1 MDGVLE
7 SPAQVRCCLER
18 LRHLY
23 QPATTSLLQIGAFP
37 RRGRPTEI
45 FHPGFIDELD
55 ERTELGRRL
64 RCLEDRDRTILMLW
78 HVAGVPPGEVARRV
92 GVSRRQHRRR
102 LRVTPFRCP
111 CAARS
116 GISPASSTAS
126 RAWCSARRDEAPPGE
141 VMFNVHLD
149 TVAGGASPSFDG
161 GRFLGR
167 GAIDAK
173 GPAVALLAG
182 MRTAAEA
189 EPGIADGSSVLIQA
203 VAGEEG
209 GA

>member
-18 LRHLY
+18 FLDLY
-23 QPATTSLLQIGAFP
+23 QPATTSLLQIGAFLN
-37 RRGRPTEI
+37 GAGTTEI

-78 HVAGVPPGEVARRV
+78 HVAGLPPGEVARRV

-116 GISPASSTAS
+116 GAEPGAPHGATRRRQERSCSTSTSTPSPVGHPHPSTAGASSDAAPSMPRARRLRCSPASVRPPRPSPESQTA
-126 RAWCSARRDEAPPGE
+126 RAC
-141 VMFNVHLD
+141 
-149 TVAGGASPSFDG
+149 
-161 GRFLGR
+161 
-167 GAIDAK
+167 
-173 GPAVALLAG
+173 
-182 MRTAAEA
+182 
-189 EPGIADGSSVLIQA
+189 
-203 VAGEEG
+203 
-209 GA
+209 